1 MGINYGYIRVSTV
14 NQSTDVQRYEIAKYC
29 DLHNIKIDKWVDE
42 TISGTKKIQN
52 RKLKYIVEHGVSIY
66 TLKEN
71 YSLNDNNPTTKL
83 ILQIYG
89 YAAETERNLISER
102 TKEGLAALK
111 REGKKLGRPCGSK
124 SKELKLD
131 QSRDRLI
138 MLLANEK
145 PKTQIAKI
153 LKVNTSTI
161 YDYMKIR
168 NIDAD
173 VQEYKKIGMPKK
185 WHKYND

>member
-1 MGINYGYIRVSTV
+1 MQIIS
-14 NQSTDVQRYEIAKYC
+14 EIMSFC
-29 DLHNIKIDKWVDE
+29 
-42 TISGTKKIQN
+42 
-52 RKLKYIVEHGVSIY
+52 VEHGVSIY

-111 REGKKLGRPCGSK
+111 RDGKKLGRPCCSK

-131 QSRDRLI
+131 QNRDRLI
-138 MLLANEK
+138 MLLASKK

-168 NIDAD
+168 EIDSHIK
-173 VQEYKKIGMPKK
+173 QLKGSE
-185 WHKYND
+185 